1 MLGEKI
7 KTLRDQKELTQSAL
21 GALVGVGQ
29 TTILMYEKGKLT
41 PSPIRLIRLAQAL
54 DVQSS
59 ELLDCLATEAE
70 LTLA

>member
-7 KTLRDQKELTQSAL
+7 KALRDEKELTQKEL

-29 TTILMYEKGKLT
+29 TTILMYEKGEIT
-41 PSPIRLIRLAQAL
+41 PSSVRLLRLANAL

-59 ELLDCLATEAE
+59 ELLDCLADKAK
-70 LTLA
+70 LVLA